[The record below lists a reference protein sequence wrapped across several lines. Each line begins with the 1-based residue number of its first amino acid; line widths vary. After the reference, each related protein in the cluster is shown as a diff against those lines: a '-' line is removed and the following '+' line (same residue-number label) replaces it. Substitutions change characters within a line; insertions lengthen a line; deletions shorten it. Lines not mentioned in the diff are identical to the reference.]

1 MCIWLLRS
9 SPPKRPR
16 GRGARLASF
25 AGLLPPSNLR
35 VGARHRARAARSV
48 PCLRAS
54 SRPDGDHRAS
64 RRRLVWRCG
73 LQSAF
78 RLISPPAALGAAKK
92 TPIPSPLCS
101 RGPRAGARRDLL
113 RLSPC
118 LELRPAFQMKM
129 WRISVILSV
138 IPCSFSWRY
147 TRQMSPRRVPRQVP
161 AAFFCSGTR
170 GRGTLA
176 ESRGTDTHPAG
187 V

>member
-1 MCIWLLRS
+1 MSKSARRWSKLAR
-9 SPPKRPR
+9 R
-16 GRGARLASF
+16 GRFEGDDGLESMSRLSTLCQDW
-25 AGLLPPSNLR
+25 G
-35 VGARHRARAARSV
+35 RS
-48 PCLRAS
+48 
-54 SRPDGDHRAS
+54 G
-64 RRRLVWRCG
+64 LVWRCG

-161 AAFFCSGTR
+161 AAFFCSGTAGA
-170 GRGTLA
+170 GR
-176 ESRGTDTHPAG
+176 SRRAGETDTHPAG